1 MKNII
6 SFFAL
11 FFTGSLLF
19 FGCNQKKNESNHQTH
34 STEGEHVESLKTII
48 SHAKGFT
55 VTYFPGYKLVTVPQ
69 PWKNANRDYQ
79 YVLIQKGTE
88 APKEYPD
95 AKIVEIPIES
105 LVSTSTTHIPLL
117 EMLGVHQKLTGFSN
131 TDFISSPTVRKI
143 IDDGKIKNFGQ
154 DRGTNLEILADLEP
168 DIFMTFGSEANAG
181 LFSRIE
187 SMGIP
192 VVINADYLETS
203 SLGRA
208 EWIKFASLFF
218 NKEREADSIFNEI
231 EENYLKLQ
239 EIVTQNNDKPSV
251 YSGIVYGDIWYMPA
265 GESWAAEL
273 FDHAG
278 SNYVWKDSPGQGSLE
293 LSFEHVFEKAHDAD
307 FWIGVASFA
316 SLEEIEKADN
326 RYSNF
331 KAFKTGNV
339 YSYNARMGEK
349 GGNEY
354 MESGYARPDIILAD
368 IIKILYPQL
377 LPEHELYYYQKLPVQ
392 ARDPQL

>member
-19 FGCNQKKNESNHQTH
+19 FGCNQKKNDNNQ
-34 STEGEHVESLKTII
+34 STQITQGQHRDSLQISI

-55 VTYFPGYKLVTVPQ
+55 VEYFPGYKLVTVPQ
-69 PWKNANRDYQ
+69 PWKNANRAYQ
-79 YVLIQKGTE
+79 YVLVQKGVK
-88 APKEYPD
+88 APKEFPD
-95 AKIVEIPIES
+95 AKIVEIPIQS

-143 IDDGKIKNFGQ
+143 IDDGKIKSFGQ
-154 DRGTNLEILADLEP
+154 DRGTNLEILAELEP
-168 DIFMTFGSEANAG
+168 DIFMTFGSESNFG
-181 LFSRIE
+181 LFNKIE
-187 SMGIP
+187 SIGIP
-192 VVINADYLETS
+192 VVVNADYLETS

-208 EWIKFASLFF
+208 EWIKFASFFF
-218 NKEREADSIFNEI
+218 NKEKEADSIFNEI
-231 EENYLKLQ
+231 EENYRKLQ
-239 EIVTQNNDKPSV
+239 KIVTQSKDKPTV

-265 GESWAAEL
+265 GESWATEL

-278 SNYVWKDSPGQGSLE
+278 ADYVWKDSPGQGSLE
-293 LSFEHVFEKAHDAD
+293 LSFEHVLEKAYDAD
-307 FWIGVASFA
+307 FWVGVASFA
-316 SLEEIEKADN
+316 SLEEIKKADD

-377 LPEHELYYYQKLPVQ
+377 LPDHELYYYQKLPVQ
-392 ARDPQL
+392 SGDPQL